1 VPESYT
7 YIKPKTPK
15 YFYTVNKNIK
25 NNNKNDPLFRSIT
38 VSESDLD
45 CFSRV
50 TEEKRP
56 AICALY
62 AKENLRHR
70 ERTERDCKSQVRMY
84 DHI

>member
-1 VPESYT
+1 MPT
-7 YIKPKTPK
+7 NRPKTPK

-25 NNNKNDPLFRSIT
+25 RTKNEPLYRSIT

-50 TEEKRP
+50 TEEERP

-62 AKENLRHR
+62 AKGNLRHH
-70 ERTERDCKSQVRMY
+70 ERTKETVITGKNK
-84 DHI
+84 

>member
-1 VPESYT
+1 M
-7 YIKPKTPK
+7 
-15 YFYTVNKNIK
+15 NKNIKKK
-25 NNNKNDPLFRSIT
+25 NNNKNEPLYRLIT

-62 AKENLRHR
+62 AKGNLRHR
-70 ERTERDCKSQVRMY
+70 ERTEEKQSQGRMY